1 MFHQTQPTKLV
12 KYSPPGFK
20 VNAAFFSADIPVNR
34 ARVPGRA
41 NDDVENIIGITPELF
56 TCIMK
61 ASYKYKDQLN
71 LNGKTYN
78 HRKPSHHNSIKGR
91 CTR

>member
-1 MFHQTQPTKLV
+1 MFHQTQPTKIV

-56 TCIMK
+56 TFILK
-61 ASYKYKDQLN
+61 KHHIN
-71 LNGKTYN
+71 IKTN
-78 HRKPSHHNSIKGR
+78 
-91 CTR
+91 